1 MKMLLISIGM
11 GACVVTGGG
20 AYAAQQSAMVCLD
33 PSAAILWQT
42 VTSANPSVEL
52 DWPEGA
58 ASVAILVDG
67 KESSRSENAAQTS
80 ITVPLAIPVAREA
93 ERVIV
98 LEAVYSD
105 ASGCEIRR
113 DAAEL
118 ALVLGVD
125 GGEFTF
131 IASEGNARW
140 GVFPGKIAVVPI
152 PEETVSLSV
161 DGTPVDGLSAPGW
174 YEWNGITSAGHS
186 LELVQ
191 GANLFTAWVMRL
203 KAGMRMILR

>member
-1 MKMLLISIGM
+1 MKRLLISIGI
-11 GACVVTGGG
+11 GACAITGG
-20 AYAAQQSAMVCLD
+20 ASAAQQSAMVCLN
-33 PSAAILWQT
+33 PKAALLWKT
-42 VTSANPSVEL
+42 VSSANPSVEL

-67 KESSRSENAAQTS
+67 KEAACSENAAQTS

-105 ASGCEIRR
+105 ASGGEIRR

-131 IASEGNARW
+131 IASEENARW
-140 GVFPGKIAVVPI
+140 GVFPGKIAVVPV

-161 DGTPVDGLSAPGW
+161 DGTLVDGLSAPGW

>member
-1 MKMLLISIGM
+1 MLLISIGM

-33 PSAAILWQT
+33 PSSAILWQT

-67 KESSRSENAAQTS
+67 KEAACSENTAQTS
-80 ITVPLAIPVAREA
+80 ITVPLAIPAARED

-105 ASGCEIRR
+105 ASGGEIRR

-131 IASEGNARW
+131 IASEENSRW

-161 DGTPVDGLSAPGW
+161 DGTLVDGLSDPGW
-174 YEWNGITSAGHS
+174 YEWNGITSAGHC

-191 GANLFTAWVMRL
+191 GEDLFTAWIKRL